1 MPFQNFELVT
11 QQTSTRIALDGVLL
25 GWDDEET
32 QRVNEHL
39 ILNRPG
45 AIHQDQGPG
54 PRQFTFRCLL
64 RDAPG
69 KPVSDRRKA
78 ISETLSADPFC
89 FMIHPRLG
97 RVPVVYL
104 GLRVTED
111 MEASV
116 NSITV
121 ELHLAETGLRDER
134 EESAS
139 GATREA
145 TAAGLQAVFLT
156 AGRPT
161 LSALAAQLS
170 ARLSAYS
177 GAVESVR
184 SQYDLAQS
192 LAQVRASAD
201 ALASAAGVSVALWP
215 VSNAARSA
223 YGYALAAYLRSGAAL
238 PPIIPRTVPQRMS
251 LARFCQSLYG
261 GGARSMEQEIARIN
275 AIANP
280 FAIPA
285 GTVLLAPDPAAV
297 KL

>member
-1 MPFQNFELVT
+1 MPFQAFELVT
-11 QQTSTRIALDGVLL
+11 QQTSTRIPLDGALL

-64 RDAPG
+64 RDAQG
-69 KPVSDRRKA
+69 KPASDRRKA

-97 RVPVVYL
+97 RVPVVFL

-111 MEASV
+111 MESSI

-145 TAAGLQAVFLT
+145 TSAGQQAVILT
-156 AGRPT
+156 AGRPA
-161 LSALAAQLS
+161 LSPLAAQLS
-170 ARLSAYS
+170 AHLNAYS
-177 GAVESVR
+177 GVVESVR

-192 LAQVRASAD
+192 LAQVRGSAE
-201 ALASAAGVSVALWP
+201 ALASAAGVSVTLWP
-215 VSNAARSA
+215 VTNAARSA
-223 YGYALAAYLRSGAAL
+223 YGHALAAYLRSGATL
-238 PPIIPRTVPQRMS
+238 PPIIPKTVPQRMS
-251 LARFCQSLYG
+251 LARFVQSLCG
-261 GGARSMEQEIARIN
+261 GGGRELETEIARIN
-275 AIANP
+275 AIPNP

-285 GTVLLAPDPAAV
+285 GTVLLMPDPAAV